1 MDITTIEAN
10 MKAMAETFET
20 KLTKF
25 QAELNEACRKNP
37 NSIAAL
43 NNEFL
48 AFKSFV
54 CDGLLVLRN
63 QISALNNGLDRIET
77 HFRRKM
83 LLVHGIPEQPSEDT
97 CSKVVSILSAKCKLE
112 NYSSKSITSSYR
124 MGKYTPSNSKPRPIV
139 VKFADASVRTALWKN
154 KAALKGSQ
162 VTLSEFLTKSRHKI
176 FMAARQKYGITN
188 CWTFG
193 GMIHIKLPNGTKRK
207 LETMEEFLNIPV
219 DTVSS
224 SI

>member
-83 LLVHGIPEQPSEDT
+83 LLVHGIPEQPIKALLPAT
-97 CSKVVSILSAKCKLE
+97 V
-112 NYSSKSITSSYR
+112 

-139 VKFADASVRTALWKN
+139 VKFADASVRTTLWKN

-188 CWTFG
+188 MLDIWRYDTYKIAKWYKTQAGDNG
-193 GMIHIKLPNGTKRK
+193 GVFEH
-207 LETMEEFLNIPV
+207 
-219 DTVSS
+219 SC
-224 SI
+224 